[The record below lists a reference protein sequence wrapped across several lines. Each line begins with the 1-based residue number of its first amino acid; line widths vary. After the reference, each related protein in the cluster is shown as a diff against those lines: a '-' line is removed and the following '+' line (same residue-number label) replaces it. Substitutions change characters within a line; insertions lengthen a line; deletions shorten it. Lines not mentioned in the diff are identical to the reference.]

1 MSDSKVDPATM
12 LNTEKMKF
20 LIHQIAAM
28 NDWQILTFNG
38 QLDSHD

>member
-28 NDWQILTFNG
+28 NDWQILI
-38 QLDSHD
+38 LA